1 MLSRKLINKLPAQP
15 FFGYYRLLL
24 SLFGRFGYI
33 YTAHD
38 DDVVADRD
46 LIGMIDLAGTADQHA
61 LADVLEA
68 HLAQLPVGKISNVHE
83 YSSVM

>member
-1 MLSRKLINKLPAQP
+1 MTTKTKIQNSYPSDEKMINKRAGRKLINKLPAQP

-38 DDVVADRD
+38 DDVVADAFD
-46 LIGMIDLAGTADQHA
+46 IIPWNIYFVFGF
-61 LADVLEA
+61 
-68 HLAQLPVGKISNVHE
+68 
-83 YSSVM
+83 

>member
-1 MLSRKLINKLPAQP
+1 MINKSAEPEAYQQASGSA

-38 DDVVADRD
+38 DDVVADAFD
-46 LIGMIDLAGTADQHA
+46 IIPWNIYFVFGF
-61 LADVLEA
+61 
-68 HLAQLPVGKISNVHE
+68 
-83 YSSVM
+83 